1 MAKSPEAEA
10 APAAPEGVAAGWEP
24 LVATRLFDNPSLG
37 RALRYTFAEK
47 RLARAV
53 FVNALL
59 LVVVLA
65 VVQEAFGRGQLG
77 LYSDQISYGRVAFLG
92 LVAIEAVVLSIL
104 APLGSMFLFEA
115 ERREECFDQ
124 VVASGASPH
133 RVVFGRLL
141 ATLAFLG
148 VVLLSSLPFLATTVV
163 LDGATIPQLLVAY
176 GVLAAWATMLATL
189 SLACAVALD
198 DTALPGLI
206 AVLAVILVGVLGFSR
221 RAFPPVFAAFSPV
234 RHAALEQA
242 DMVRDL
248 RLGTLAAPEP
258 FGAPVDCALLS
269 LSIYGALTLLGLAY
283 AWVGPD
289 LELAGGLDAF
299 DSVSTSPKAEATRA
313 RRGAARSLLRAVQVR
328 FFYENVGPWAR
339 ALSPLVRALA
349 TLLIFA
355 GAHALFLGA
364 LWPGRAPA
372 AWQDVARGTGWP
384 YLGFTLVTLWLL
396 ALAGAASR
404 AALLSRVPVLRLG
417 PLRLGRF
424 TTLFFLM
431 GAALALPPGLWVAA
445 GQWASWPA
453 DVIHAGE
460 ARQMFALVAGYAGFV
475 FALALLLAML
485 TTNPYS
491 ATGWTLI
498 LLFASNVVPLV
509 WIPLFTGNLAGER
522 SAVLL
527 DLSPLAAAASI
538 ARPGEGYTF
547 TTILEN
553 ELVRYEHF
561 PRWQPFAWFHGVV
574 GGGCLVAG
582 LVGAWR
588 ERRRHLEA
596 VSSAREAA

>member
-1 MAKSPEAEA
+1 MAKSPEPGAVA
-10 APAAPEGVAAGWEP
+10 APPEP
-24 LVATRLFDNPSLG
+24 LVTTRLFDNPSLG

-77 LYSDQISYGRVAFLG
+77 LYSEQISYGRVAFLG
-92 LVAIEAVVLSIL
+92 LVTVEAGILAIL

-163 LDGATIPQLLVAY
+163 LDGATVPQLLTAY
-176 GVLAAWATMLATL
+176 GVLAAWAAMLAML
-189 SLACAVALD
+189 SIACAVALD
-198 DTALPGLI
+198 DTTLPGLI
-206 AVLAVILVGVLGFSR
+206 SVLAALLLGVLGFTR
-221 RAFPPVFAAFSPV
+221 HAFPPVLAAFSPI
-234 RHAALEQA
+234 RHAVLDQA
-242 DMVRDL
+242 DIFRDL
-248 RLGTLAAPEP
+248 RLGTLVAPSP
-258 FGAPVDCALLS
+258 YGVPVDCALLS
-269 LSIYGALTLLGLAY
+269 CAYYLVLGLLGLAY

-299 DSVSTSPKAEATRA
+299 DSVSTSPRQEVTRA
-313 RRGAARSLLRAVQVR
+313 RRGAARALLRAVQVR
-328 FFYENVGPWAR
+328 FFYENVGPWGQ

-349 TLLIFA
+349 TLVIFA
-355 GAHALFLGA
+355 GAHAVFLGA
-364 LWPGRAPA
+364 FWPGRLPA
-372 AWQDVARGTGWP
+372 AWHDVTRSTAYP
-384 YLGFTLVTLWLL
+384 YLAFSVVTLWLL
-396 ALAGAASR
+396 ALSGAGARASLLAR
-404 AALLSRVPVLRLG
+404 APVLRLG

-424 TTLFFLM
+424 PTLFLLF
-431 GAALALPPGLWVAA
+431 GAALCVPAALWVGV
-445 GQWASWPA
+445 GQWAGWPA
-453 DVIHAGE
+453 EVIHASQ
-460 ARQMFALVAGYAGFV
+460 ATQLYALVAGYAGFV
-475 FALALLLAML
+475 FAMALLLAML

-498 LLFASNVVPLV
+498 LLFATNVIPLV

-522 SAVLL
+522 SAILL

-561 PRWQPFAWFHGVV
+561 PRWTPFAAFHGVL
-574 GGGCLVAG
+574 GGLCLMGG
-582 LVGAWR
+582 LVCAWR
-588 ERRRHLEA
+588 ERRQFRASLGE
-596 VSSAREAA
+596 VGEAA